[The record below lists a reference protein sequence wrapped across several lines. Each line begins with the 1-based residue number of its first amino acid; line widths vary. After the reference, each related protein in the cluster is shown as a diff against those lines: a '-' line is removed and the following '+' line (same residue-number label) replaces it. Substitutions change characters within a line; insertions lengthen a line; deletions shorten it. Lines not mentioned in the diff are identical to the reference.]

1 MRNILLIIVFT
12 FLCFTQ
18 FSYSQGDKQNSEI
31 NSTVPELF
39 AYHDVIYPMWHT
51 AYPNKDYKMLKEL
64 LPKVTEGAEKIY
76 QAKLPGILRDKENEW
91 KKGIE
96 KFQLSVKNYEE
107 ACNKDENDM
116 MLASAEKLHSDYEML
131 VRIIRPVTKEVD
143 EFHKVLYMI
152 YHHYQPEKQTENLNK
167 AIDELNIKAEEL
179 KNCVLPKW
187 ASPKKDDFL
196 KVADELYNSTSAL
209 KKLKD
214 NKADEKQI
222 DKGIEKVH
230 SIYQQLE
237 SLFD

>member
-18 FSYSQGDKQNSEI
+18 FSYCQEDKQNSEI

-39 AYHDVIYPMWHT
+39 AYHDVIYPIWHT

-152 YHHYQPEKQTENLNK
+152 YHHYQPEKQTENLSK
-167 AIDELNIKAEEL
+167 AIDELNVKAEEL

-187 ASPKKDDFL
+187 ASPKKDGFL

-214 NKADEKQI
+214 NKADKKQI
-222 DKGIEKVH
+222 DEGIEKVH